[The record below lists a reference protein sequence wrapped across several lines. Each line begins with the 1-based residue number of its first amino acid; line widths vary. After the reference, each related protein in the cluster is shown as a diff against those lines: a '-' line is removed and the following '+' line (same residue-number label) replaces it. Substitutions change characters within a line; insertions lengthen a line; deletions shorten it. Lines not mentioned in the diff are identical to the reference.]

1 MSRPSEIDLFGDDV
15 GDTPLLSF
23 LEALED
29 EAPLCEGF
37 QHFLGEQLPPKTS
50 CAPTEPCD
58 DVCEEAHC
66 SHVPS
71 ACHLR
76 HALPATLDELP
87 TAEEY
92 TKERVRAKNRRNQ
105 KAYRE
110 RLKARELLHS
120 VMQRKKCSC
129 TRYSAYTLC
138 APSRKAPFP
147 SQCVLQAQR
156 QELQQHLQCTQ
167 TQLEGAKVRWRHLR
181 LQKQALH
188 QHRKS
193 LEAPASTTCTVHQSI
208 PHSPQQQLSNDGK
221 HQQGGAGSGQS
232 CAVHSRR
239 GAPGKHHSYAVEEE
253 IRPISSYVHCEPIT
267 FAMLGKHIAPREL
280 LTGARHFNVIP
291 SAVAAHQAAV
301 AAPLKLAPSDICW
314 FHLMPLPGLEH
325 PLSFTASKFPRHY
338 RPPVPRVPVLRDGN
352 IGRNNSE
359 LV

>member
-1 MSRPSEIDLFGDDV
+1 M
-15 GDTPLLSF
+15 
-23 LEALED
+23 
-29 EAPLCEGF
+29 
-37 QHFLGEQLPPKTS
+37 
-50 CAPTEPCD
+50 
-58 DVCEEAHC
+58 
-66 SHVPS
+66 
-71 ACHLR
+71 
-76 HALPATLDELP
+76 
-87 TAEEY
+87 
-92 TKERVRAKNRRNQ
+92 
-105 KAYRE
+105 
-110 RLKARELLHS
+110 
-120 VMQRKKCSC
+120 
-129 TRYSAYTLC
+129 
-138 APSRKAPFP
+138 
-147 SQCVLQAQR
+147 
-156 QELQQHLQCTQ
+156 
-167 TQLEGAKVRWRHLR
+167 RWRHLR

-239 GAPGKHHSYAVEEE
+239 GAPGKHRSYALEEE
-253 IRPISSYVHCEPIT
+253 IRPISSYVHCEPIS
-267 FAMLGKHIAPREL
+267 FAALGKYIAPREL
-280 LTGARHFNVIP
+280 LTGARHVNVIP